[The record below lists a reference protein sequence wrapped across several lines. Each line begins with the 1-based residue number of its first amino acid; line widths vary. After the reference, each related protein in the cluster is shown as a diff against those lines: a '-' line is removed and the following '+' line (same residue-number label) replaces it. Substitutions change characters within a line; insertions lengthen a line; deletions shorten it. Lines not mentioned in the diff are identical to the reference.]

1 MSMSAFRK
9 MKLQR
14 DLQER
19 MAKIEQTAVTMEPF
33 ETALTDEPV
42 VAVPTEEPAV
52 ETVPTEEPVVEA
64 TAKTD
69 AEKLKKRK

>member
-14 DLQER
+14 ELQER
-19 MAKIEQTAVTMEPF
+19 ELQERKAKIEQTAVTN
-33 ETALTDEPV
+33 EPV

-52 ETVPTEEPVVEA
+52 ETVPIEEPAVEA

>member
-14 DLQER
+14 ELQER
-19 MAKIEQTAVTMEPF
+19 KAKIEQSAV
-33 ETALTDEPV
+33 
-42 VAVPTEEPAV
+42 TEEPAV
-52 ETVPTEEPVVEA
+52 ETVPTEEPAVEA

>member
-14 DLQER
+14 ELQER
-19 MAKIEQTAVTMEPF
+19 KAKIEQSAVTE
-33 ETALTDEPV
+33 EPV
-42 VAVPTEEPAV
+42 VAVPTEEQV

>member
-19 MAKIEQTAVTMEPF
+19 KAKIEQTAVT
-33 ETALTDEPV
+33 DEPV
-42 VAVPTEEPAV
+42 VTVPTEEPAV
-52 ETVPTEEPVVEA
+52 ETVPTEEPVVGA
-64 TAKTD
+64 IAKTD

>member
-19 MAKIEQTAVTMEPF
+19 KDKIEQSAVTE
-33 ETALTDEPV
+33 EPV
-42 VAVPTEEPAV
+42 GAVPTEEQVVAV
-52 ETVPTEEPVVEA
+52 PSEEPAVEA

>member
-19 MAKIEQTAVTMEPF
+19 KAKIEQTAV
-33 ETALTDEPV
+33 TDEPV

-52 ETVPTEEPVVEA
+52 ETVPIEESVVEA
-64 TAKTD
+64 PAKTD

>member
-19 MAKIEQTAVTMEPF
+19 KAMVENTAVTE
-33 ETALTDEPV
+33 EPV
-42 VAVPTEEPAV
+42 VAVPTEEPVV

>member
-14 DLQER
+14 ELQER
-19 MAKIEQTAVTMEPF
+19 MAKTETTAF
-33 ETALTDEPV
+33 TDEPV
-42 VAVPTEEPAV
+42 VAVPTEEPVV